1 MCPYLESP
9 KYSISTGSNRQPFW
23 AVLLAGGDGTRLQSL
38 TLKIAGDSR
47 PKQFCRLVGGQ
58 SLLIQTEERLE
69 PLFRRDRTLFVVT
82 RDHERYYHEDLG
94 RADPSRII
102 VQPQNRGTGVA
113 IATAL
118 FRILQREPDPFVA
131 FFPCDHYYSNDDGFV
146 STIGSAMACAQE
158 YPKSIILLGAEAHY
172 AEIEYGWI
180 EPGFEPFRQLAE
192 ILGQTPDRVGAVRH
206 LRLDFNRRAAQQSL
220 DLGHGR
226 DQMNP
231 LLGAERGENGFSDRV
246 GAAVVGFD
254 FIPAPARQYHPTN
267 AAVVGRAARRHEPL
281 PFERSQEPADIT
293 GIERQPR
300 AQLPHLR
307 PLAADFVQ
315 QPRLAERAAAIEK
328 AVVERADP
336 LGHRTVEAANSPHL
350 IGVHYLTI
358 VR

>member
-118 FRILQREPDPFVA
+118 FRILQREANPFVA
-131 FFPCDHYYSNDDGFV
+131 FFPCDHYYSNDDAFV

-180 EPGFEPFRQLAE
+180 EPGFAIQVSGARQL
-192 ILGQTPDRVGAVRH
+192 LRVNRFWGKPS
-206 LRLDFNRRAAQQSL
+206 LRKARALMSGGCL
-220 DLGHGR
+220 W
-226 DQMNP
+226 NT
-231 LLGAERGENGFSDRV
+231 FV
-246 GAAVVGFD
+246 
-254 FIPAPARQYHPTN
+254 T
-267 AAVVGRAARRHEPL
+267 VGRASTFLEL
-281 PFERSQEPADIT
+281 LRSQIPDVMLDIAAGVSRDDLDGAYRGVRPTDFSREVLTLLPHRLLAVRDVESGWADLGNPARVVDTLVRNRIEPAWLSEMQAMKQKSSGNTQSED
-293 GIERQPR
+293 RSVSQ
-300 AQLPHLR
+300 
-307 PLAADFVQ
+307 V
-315 QPRLAERAAAIEK
+315 
-328 AVVERADP
+328 
-336 LGHRTVEAANSPHL
+336 LGHPIRDLTEKDNSHDEQC
-350 IGVHYLTI
+350 
-358 VR
+358 RFE